1 LVAAGSGPYCVQSR
15 PRGETTGV
23 DRRWALR
30 AAAATAAGLAAG
42 CSSPPPQPTSGST
55 TSAAPLVSTSPSTTG
70 PASRPLPPEVVHGP
84 ADRPNVALTFHGQG
98 DAGLVR
104 QLLAELDRGGARVT
118 VLAVGSWLDQQPTMA
133 KLILDGGHDLGNHT
147 QNHVEIAKMS
157 PADAFAEINACAQ
170 RLTKLTG
177 SIGSWFRPSATQF
190 STATIREQATKV
202 GYPTCLS
209 YDLDSLD
216 HRDPGAAAIVR
227 TTLGAV
233 RNGSIISLHFGHPGT
248 VAAMPAL
255 LDGLRQ
261 RGLHPVTMTEL
272 VS

>member
-1 LVAAGSGPYCVQSR
+1 M
-15 PRGETTGV
+15 

-30 AAAATAAGLAAG
+30 AAAVTAVGMAAG
-42 CSSPPPQPTSGST
+42 CTTPSVDTGTATGPPTPAGNPAPPSPSGSAT
-55 TSAAPLVSTSPSTTG
+55 PG
-70 PASRPLPPEVVHGP
+70 RPLPPEVVRGP

-98 DAGLVR
+98 DPGLVR

-118 VLAVGSWLDQQPTMA
+118 VLAVGSWLDQQPELA
-133 KLILDGGHDLGNHT
+133 KRILDGGHELGNHT
-147 QNHVEIAKMS
+147 QNHGDIAKMS
-157 PADAFAEINACAQ
+157 PTNAFAEINFCAM
-170 RLTKLTG
+170 RLTRLTG
-177 SIGSWFRPSATQF
+177 SVGTWFRPSATQH
-190 STATIREQATKV
+190 STPMIREQAARV

-209 YDLDSLD
+209 YDVDSLD
-216 HRDPGAAAIVR
+216 YQDPGAAAIAR
-227 TTLGAV
+227 TTLGLV
-233 RNGSIISLHFGHPGT
+233 RNGSIVSLHFGHSGT